1 MNLARMLLMPNFV
14 YPHDEGRGNWNVNL
28 FSPKKR
34 GERERDLFLL
44 HGQLEIPA
52 SGARDR
58 TEENK
63 RETDRAKL
71 IKGSDLLLPH
81 EI

>member
-1 MNLARMLLMPNFV
+1 MPNFV
-14 YPHDEGRGNWNVNL
+14 HPHDEGRGNWNVNL
-28 FSPKKR
+28 SSPKKR

-58 TEENK
+58 KEENK

-71 IKGSDLLLPH
+71 IKGSDPLLFH